1 MIFFFFW
8 LTYFTQWTEYFKKE
22 LVPSRGRLKVVSPK
36 LKHRLGLGA
45 PLKQSCSGAI
55 EKDQS
60 STFIELICPSPHTL
74 FTRLSKDKGPCPLIP
89 TLHIPGCLSFQL
101 LKDRSRQVP
110 SLRSISVSLQHQSAA
125 SLFLSHFLRSQRLQP
140 GAVAKKKKKK
150 KNPSKQKTLMDFR
163 CLRVT

>member
-8 LTYFTQWTEYFKKE
+8 LTYFSQWTEYFKKE

-60 STFIELICPSPHTL
+60 STFINRVDLPLSPHPVHQVQQRQGSLPSHSYPSHSRVPFFSAAQGPQQTGSFSPQHL
-74 FTRLSKDKGPCPLIP
+74 SVPAASVSRLPLSEPLPPQSKA
-89 TLHIPGCLSFQL
+89 SA
-101 LKDRSRQVP
+101 RSR
-110 SLRSISVSLQHQSAA
+110 
-125 SLFLSHFLRSQRLQP
+125 
-140 GAVAKKKKKK
+140 GKKKK
-150 KNPSKQKTLMDFR
+150 KNKKTQANKKR
-163 CLRVT
+163 